1 MQKEI
6 AIEVKSLVKKYG
18 DLTAVDGISFTVQK
32 GEVFAFVGPNGAGKT
47 TTVEILVCLRKLTS
61 GEVMVLGFDV
71 RDRKGQQQ
79 IRKRVGV
86 LPQDFNTFDLLSVKE
101 NLNYYKKMY
110 DGGMDVD
117 ELIELI
123 DLRDKTNAL
132 YKNLSGG
139 LKKRLAIAT
148 ALVNDPE
155 VVFLDEPTTGLDPRA
170 RRDMWNVIEG
180 LREQGKTVFLTT
192 HYMDEAEI
200 LADTVAIISFGK
212 IIAIGTPSELISKH
226 GGKTTLLVEEGGKT
240 VHDLLSQ
247 TLSDVRLENDGDVL
261 ATLKKKSDLPDAVLA
276 LSKRKASFAE
286 LTVRKPTLED
296 VFLNLTGKKIVEGE
310 LH

>member
-1 MQKEI
+1 MNKEI

-18 DLTAVDGISFTVQK
+18 DLSAVDGISFTVHK

-47 TTVEILVCLRKLTS
+47 TTVEILVCLRILS
-61 GEVMVLGFDV
+61 YGEARVLGFDV
-71 RDRKGQQQ
+71 RDRRGQRQ

-86 LPQDFNTFDLLSVKE
+86 LPQDFNTFNLLTVKE
-101 NLNYYKKMY
+101 NLNYYKSMY
-110 DGGMDVD
+110 DSGVD
-117 ELIELI
+117 TDKLIELVH
-123 DLRDKTNAL
+123 LSDKKNTL

-139 LKKRLAIAT
+139 LRKRLAIAT
-148 ALVNDPE
+148 ALVNNPE

-170 RRDMWNVIEG
+170 RRDMWTLIEG

-192 HYMDEAEI
+192 HYMDEAET
-200 LADTVAIISFGK
+200 LADTVAIISHGK
-212 IIAIGTPSELISKH
+212 IIAMGTPSELISKH
-226 GGKTTLLVEEGGKT
+226 GGKTTLVVEEGGKA
-240 VHDLLSQ
+240 VQDLLGRMF
-247 TLSDVRLENDGDVL
+247 SDVRLENDGDVL

-276 LSKRKASFAE
+276 LTSRKAEFAE
-286 LTVRKPTLED
+286 LVVRRPTLED